1 MQAQAMKLT
10 LVPGGK
16 SAADTE
22 ENTAM
27 EPIKT
32 LPTPGAPTA
41 PAAAPAKPARPVPLL
56 ENRVRREQLGT
67 LLKIVLLPL
76 LTFAVIVAAWSYIHL
91 HVSPEFPAPSETW
104 EHAKEVLSDPFYENG
119 PNDLGIG
126 WQLLYSL
133 ARVGAGFGLAALVG
147 IPLGFVM
154 GMSQNT
160 QRAFSPLIQILKP
173 VSPLAWL
180 PIGLLLFKAVDPSAI
195 FVIFITCIWPM
206 IINTATGVKAI
217 PQDYMNVAAV
227 LKLGRLELVRRVLF
241 PATLPYVVTG
251 MRLSLGIA
259 WMVIVAAEMLTGG
272 VGIGFWLWDEW
283 NNLNVSSIIVAIGV
297 IGGVGIV
304 LDLMMGYMQY
314 RLDYSKR

>member
-1 MQAQAMKLT
+1 MSAQAVSLT
-10 LVPGGK
+10 VVPGGK
-16 SAADTE
+16 SEPAITE
-22 ENTAM
+22 EKSM
-27 EPIKT
+27 QP
-32 LPTPGAPTA
+32 LPTP
-41 PAAAPAKPARPVPLL
+41 PASQSVRDAVPARPVPLL
-56 ENRVRREQLGT
+56 ANRAHREKLA
-67 LLKIVLLPL
+67 LILKTILLPL
-76 LTFAVIVAAWSYIHL
+76 LTFAVIVAAWSYIHI
-91 HVSPEFPAPSETW
+91 HVAPEFPAPSATW
-104 EHAKEVLSDPFYENG
+104 EHAKEVLADPFYENG
-119 PNDLGIG
+119 PNDMGIG
-126 WQLLYSL
+126 WQLMYSL

-147 IPLGFVM
+147 IPLGFLM
-154 GMSQNT
+154 GMSQNV
-160 QRAFSPLIQILKP
+160 QRAFAPLIQILKP

-180 PIGLLLFKAVDPSAI
+180 PLGLLLFKAVDPSAI

-206 IINTATGVKAI
+206 IINTATGVRAI

-227 LKLGRLELVRRVLF
+227 LKLGKLELVRRVLF

-272 VGIGFWLWDEW
+272 IGIGFWLWDEW

-304 LDLMMGYMQY
+304 LDLMMGYMQQ